1 MEGLGL
7 LSMLGVMPTAG
18 IKGFRH
24 DTWMILNPALMRI
37 ILCAY
42 RGSSVLQTVV
52 RNLGDET
59 LRGGI
64 SFTESTTTNRKRMH
78 SSSSSSSSSFGFK
91 EQYVLVA
98 LRRALVYSILFG
110 LVPVMVDSDYPD
122 TIRVPKAD
130 SGQFVARV
138 DKKGKVE
145 VGWQW
150 SHSILT
156 GDDSHEPAKDVIVY
170 IWNDREPYVSQSSP
184 FDSMILPL
192 LDDLMREKELVQA
205 DTQAHHELSYPPFV
219 LQENPRSK
227 TTKTDETVDQ
237 QFLYIDMLGDPSG
250 RNNGHGPGG
259 TLVGGQA
266 RRNRIDEGI
275 AIRAN
280 KSDRRADSTNTEDDL
295 RVHVDPC
302 TGVITQIRRTVFYH
316 RHRYIAPA
324 GTVVTAGFARPS
336 LRNDLLAHRT
346 YLSQQVASAL
356 GLPIFFVF
364 GGNPGIGGGDRQRS
378 SKTGSL
384 SAASMNQD
392 LAKEM
397 LRERVSAI
405 RLELEAFYSQAAYH
419 FFWAKEAMGLSRD
432 VANGEAYI
440 ADADLERSTV
450 MARQLQLVGTTLS
463 DVWQQA
469 HDTRLRETSQLH
481 RATEVAELAKEIWKS
496 DLVQQSANAI
506 LGIIPGLR
514 KGQNR
519 IMSLDRVNRRA
530 QIGEG
535 MTPADLQFMRD
546 PNDVQGLLTDPI
558 SGKLL
563 KPKGKKKDP
572 NALAEGAYDQ
582 RERMKDAGR
591 PGPFVP
597 GITMKIRG
605 KEGGQSGYELR
616 GLTESPPTFGDALQ
630 KARDLVQAQQD
641 TIQDTDRM
649 RRRLTKADHD
659 KFRLIWNTPAV
670 PDWGALRQMS
680 VDLILNPEV
689 YKKMLLRHHGLDPG
703 PDGGKGI
710 PFPLERATIE
720 NLNQKR
726 DAAAISNSKSKK
738 TKAPPAKRARK
749 SKT

>member
-1 MEGLGL
+1 MEGFGL

-59 LRGGI
+59 LRGGV
-64 SFTESTTTNRKRMH
+64 SFSEGITDTTTTAKYTN
-78 SSSSSSSSSFGFK
+78 SFGSK
-91 EQYVLVA
+91 EQHVLVG
-98 LRRALVYSILFG
+98 LRRAMVYSILFG
-110 LVPVMVDSDYPD
+110 LVPVMVDSNYPD

-138 DKKGKVE
+138 DTKGKVE

-156 GDDSHEPAKDVIVY
+156 GDDSHEPAKDVMVY

-184 FDSMILPL
+184 FDSMVLPL

-219 LQENPRSK
+219 LQENPHSK
-227 TTKTDETVDQ
+227 TTKSDETVNQ
-237 QFLYIDMLGDPSG
+237 QYLYLDMLGDPSG

-280 KSDRRADSTNTEDDL
+280 KSDRRADNTNTEDDL

-302 TGVITQIRRTVFYH
+302 TGTITQVRRTVFYH

-364 GGNPGIGGGDRQRS
+364 GGNPGMGGNTQNQRN

-384 SAASMNQD
+384 SSASMNQD

-440 ADADLERSTV
+440 ADSDLERSTV
-450 MARQLQLVGTTLS
+450 MARQLQLVGTSLA
-463 DVWQQA
+463 DLWQKA

-514 KGQNR
+514 KGQNTL
-519 IMSLDRVNRRA
+519 MSLDQVNKRGLL
-530 QIGEG
+530 GEG
-535 MTPADLQFMRD
+535 MEPADLAFLRQVD
-546 PNDVQGLLTDPI
+546 DVQGLLTQPR
-558 SGKLL
+558 SGKAL
-563 KPKGKKKDP
+563 KPPRGKKDP
-572 NALAEGAYDQ
+572 NTLAEGAHDR
-582 RERMKDAGR
+582 RERMKAAGR
-591 PGPFVP
+591 PGPSVP

-616 GLTESPPTFGDALQ
+616 GLTEAPPTFGDALQ
-630 KARDLVQAQQD
+630 KARELMQTQRD

-649 RRRLTKADHD
+649 RRRLTEADRG

-680 VDLILNPEV
+680 VDLILKPEV
-689 YKKMLLRHHGLDPG
+689 YKTMLLRHHGLDPSSTAS
-703 PDGGKGI
+703 KEK

-720 NLNQKR
+720 SLNQKR
-726 DAAAISNSKSKK
+726 DAAVISNNSKKK
-738 TKAPPAKRARK
+738 TKAPAAKRARK
-749 SKT
+749 STASKT